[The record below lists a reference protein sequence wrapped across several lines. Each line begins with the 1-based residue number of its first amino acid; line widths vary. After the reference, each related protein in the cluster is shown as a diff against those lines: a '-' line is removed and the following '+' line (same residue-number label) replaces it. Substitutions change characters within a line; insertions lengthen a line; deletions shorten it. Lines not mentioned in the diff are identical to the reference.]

1 MDVFHPTVMKV
12 KTCGYMSMARIP
24 IVDISPMVRSYQR
37 PLQIFLLSLPILS
50 KFLDAGNNMNP
61 NILHVQS
68 RLAQR
73 HIEMSTTD
81 LIALAGRFDNSAAII
96 MGKRSSDEGRAYGM
110 VLIILIVRNRM
121 PITVMTR
128 RETQNIDKRNFDVE
142 KVVYHVH

>member
-1 MDVFHPTVMKV
+1 MT
-12 KTCGYMSMARIP
+12 TE
-24 IVDISPMVRSYQR
+24 
-37 PLQIFLLSLPILS
+37 L
-50 KFLDAGNNMNP
+50 NP

-73 HIEMSTTD
+73 NIELSPAE
-81 LIALAGRFDNSAAII
+81 LIALAGRFEQSTAVI
-96 MGKRSSDEGRAYGM
+96 MGKRQSDEGRAYGM

-142 KVVYHVH
+142 KVVRYG